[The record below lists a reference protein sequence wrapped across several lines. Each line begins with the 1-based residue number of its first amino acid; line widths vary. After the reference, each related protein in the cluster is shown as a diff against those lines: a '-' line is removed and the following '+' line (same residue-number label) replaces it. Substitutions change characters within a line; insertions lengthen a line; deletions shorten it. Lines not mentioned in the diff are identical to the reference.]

1 MRWRHV
7 GPRGQREGNITFF
20 SFFFINPSSSS
31 SPFLPHFVRLFVFQ
45 GNSFP
50 LPVSLAVDGVHF
62 IISHYFFV
70 IMKDFFPWG
79 GLRIGSPRRWNVSRM
94 EMKFEFV
101 DSRVFLGRVFP
112 VNFPISRLG
121 DRRRSII
128 LFCSVFSLLF
138 FIYKQR
144 CCNNWDNWDECREIF
159 PWVNMADSKLKF
171 QRLIKDDFFSSRI
184 LTFGSLFVFHFYF
197 MQSIWYIC

>member
-20 SFFFINPSSSS
+20 SFFFINPSSSSS

-101 DSRVFLGRVFP
+101 DSRVFLGRVFRLI
-112 VNFPISRLG
+112 FRSRGSEIVDEVL
-121 DRRRSII
+121 S
-128 LFCSVFSLLF
+128 CSVRFFLF
-138 FIYKQR
+138 FFLYI
-144 CCNNWDNWDECREIF
+144 
-159 PWVNMADSKLKF
+159 
-171 QRLIKDDFFSSRI
+171 SSVAAI
-184 LTFGSLFVFHFYF
+184 IETIETSVVKYFHE
-197 MQSIWYIC
+197 

>member
-70 IMKDFFPWG
+70 IMKDFFHGAVWG
-79 GLRIGSPRRWNVSRM
+79 LGVPDGGTFHVWKWSLNSWIREFSSVGFFRLIFRSRGS
-94 EMKFEFV
+94 EIV
-101 DSRVFLGRVFP
+101 DEVLS
-112 VNFPISRLG
+112 
-121 DRRRSII
+121 
-128 LFCSVFSLLF
+128 CSVRFFLF
-138 FIYKQR
+138 F
-144 CCNNWDNWDECREIF
+144 
-159 PWVNMADSKLKF
+159 
-171 QRLIKDDFFSSRI
+171 FFI
-184 LTFGSLFVFHFYF
+184 
-197 MQSIWYIC
+197 